1 MQIFCVVML
10 IKSSKTHDAFFSVRI
25 NEVTGKLNSQ
35 YSGVH
40 AYFNL
45 KETNRQLA
53 AENAKL
59 RNQLLSN
66 FVAPDSSKK
75 MVVDTTIKDTLNR
88 FRKYTFLPATV
99 VANTVTLEN
108 NFLTLERGSQ
118 QGVKK
123 DMSVVGPEG
132 VVGTVVDMSDNYC
145 RVMSIL
151 NRKSSVSA
159 MLKKDNIAGSIDWDG
174 KDPSFVT
181 LKNIPKSAKVVKG
194 DTVVTSNYSAK
205 FPSKIMIGTIAGI
218 SADPAS
224 NFYTLK
230 VKTATNFYSISFV
243 NLVYNV
249 RYAEQLAL
257 ENKLKPNE

>member
-1 MQIFCVVML
+1 ML
-10 IKSSKTHDAFFSVRI
+10 IKSSKTHDAFFSVHI
-25 NEVTGKLNSQ
+25 NEITGKLNSQ
-35 YSGVH
+35 YGGVY
-40 AYFNL
+40 AYFSL

-53 AENAKL
+53 AENARL

-66 FVAPDSSKK
+66 FAAPDSSRKL
-75 MVVDTTIKDTLNR
+75 VVDTTIKDTLNR
-88 FRKYTFLPATV
+88 YRKYIFLPATV
-99 VANTVTLEN
+99 AANTVTLEN
-108 NFLTLERGSQ
+108 NFLTLERGSL

-123 DMSVVGPEG
+123 DMSVIGPEG
-132 VVGTVVDMSDNYC
+132 VVGTVIDVSDNYS

-159 MLKKDNIAGSIDWDG
+159 MLKKDNIAGSVDWDG

-194 DTVVTSNYSAK
+194 DSVVTSNYSAK
-205 FPSKIMIGTIAGI
+205 FPSQIMIGTVAGI

-224 NFYTLK
+224 NFYTIK
-230 VKTATNFYSISFV
+230 VKTATNFYSIGYV
-243 NLVYNV
+243 NLVLNF
-249 RYAEQLAL
+249 RYAEQVAL

>member
-1 MQIFCVVML
+1 ML
-10 IKSSKTHDAFFSVRI
+10 IKSSKTHDAFFSARI
-25 NEVTGKLNSQ
+25 NEITGKLNAQ
-35 YSGVH
+35 YGGVY

-53 AENAKL
+53 AENARL

-66 FVAPDSSKK
+66 FAAPDSSRK
-75 MVVDTTIKDTLNR
+75 VIADTTIKDTTNR
-88 FRKYTFLPATV
+88 FRKYIFLPATV

-108 NFLTLERGSQ
+108 NFLTLERGTL

-123 DMSVVGPEG
+123 DMSVISPEG
-132 VVGTVVDMSDNYC
+132 VVGTVIDVSDNYS

-174 KDPSFVT
+174 KDPSYVT
-181 LKNIPKSAKVVKG
+181 LKGIPKSAKVVKG
-194 DTVVTSNYSAK
+194 DSVVTSNYSAK
-205 FPSKIMIGTIAGI
+205 FPSQIMIGTVASI

-230 VKTATNFYSISFV
+230 IKTATNFYSIGYV
-243 NLVYNV
+243 NLVLNF
-249 RYAEQLAL
+249 RYSEQVAL